1 MRRDIDLNREPEESQ
16 EASSSDHIPVPGDSH
31 GERCQ
36 GHGEVPPVQDV
47 LRDLIAPVTTY
58 QEPGEFSRQA
68 EASRVED
75 VLRHPTPPFTTY
87 QEPGEFSRQAES
99 HWHFAPHQ
107 EAYKMVSGRPHRI
120 SFWEAWQSQALP
132 RSTDLQQERQ
142 EAWRLHES
150 SSSQQPDQPSHPSRA
165 RESLRAHFETFGRFL
180 LPHGPSLPSLEKEAL
195 VRQHQDEILLSRDE
209 GPSSPASDA
218 SNGPGRPSSSF
229 SQERDQKRKR
239 DEASSQIGQAALE
252 YPSSSQ
258 NGERVSR
265 ARHNAKRSEIIEKR
279 KRGEEL
285 TEKEQ
290 RIYHNYKETNARH
303 NAKRS
308 EIIRKRNNGEEL
320 TEEEMKIYNSYND
333 RNARKK
339 AKRSEIIEKIKRDE
353 ELIEEEKQFYN
364 NYKDSIAKRSKKRSE
379 IIEKRKRGEE
389 LTEEE
394 KQFYNNYKDI
404 NARHNARKNAKRS
417 EIIEKRKRG
426 EELTEEEMKI
436 YNNYKDS
443 MAKSN
448 KKD

>member
-265 ARHNAKRSEIIEKR
+265 ARHNAKRSEII
-279 KRGEEL
+279 
-285 TEKEQ
+285 
-290 RIYHNYKETNARH
+290 
-303 NAKRS
+303 
-308 EIIRKRNNGEEL
+308 RKRNNGEEL